1 MSGIL
6 VCNTGPLIAFSLIK
20 RLDIL
25 RSLFDVIAIPEEVR
39 YEVLQGG
46 VADKNLVTWEEP
58 EWINVRSLSK
68 PIDPLLKTL
77 LHTGEASVVCLA
89 QELHADFVLLDERK
103 ARRIARTVYGLKVIG
118 SARVL
123 VEAKRRGLIDKVGDA
138 IKMMQDGGYWISDA
152 VLNNALY
159 KAGEK

>member
-20 RLDIL
+20 RVDIL

-39 YEVLQGG
+39 HEVLQGRTAG
-46 VADKNLVTWEEP
+46 GKQAMWTEP
-58 EWINVRSLSK
+58 EWISVRSLSK

-77 LHTGEASVVCLA
+77 LHSGEASVVSLA
-89 QELHADFVLLDERK
+89 QELRANFVLLDERK
-103 ARRIARTVYGLKVIG
+103 ARRIARTVYGLEVIG

-123 VEAKRRGLIDKVGDA
+123 VEAKRRALIDKVGDA
-138 IKMMQDGGYWISDA
+138 IKMMQDGGYWISEA
-152 VLNNALY
+152 VLKEALHQV
-159 KAGEK
+159 GEI

>member
-25 RSLFDVIAIPEEVR
+25 RSLFNVIAIPEEVR
-39 YEVLQGG
+39 YEVLQGRA
-46 VADKNLVTWEEP
+46 ADEKLVRWKEP
-58 EWINVRSLSK
+58 EWISVRSLSK

-89 QELHADFVLLDERK
+89 QELCADFVLLDERK

-118 SARVL
+118 SAGVL
-123 VEAKRRGLIDKVGDA
+123 VEAKRRGLIDNVGDT

-152 VLNNALY
+152 ILKEALY
-159 KAGEK
+159 QAGEN